1 MFGRS
6 VRAYYALADAINR
19 ASDAQKRADHDKYV
33 ATKELSETLQ
43 KVSSADVV
51 SKDRVD
57 IPLATYEEM
66 KKRIE
71 ELKMEV
77 NQYRYCFRDT
87 PIPEMMQAEIKP
99 ENVHMKTYQ
108 CIHPGQFEK
117 KVKYMLEFTATV
129 PVDWRVDDD
138 TF

>member
-1 MFGRS
+1 MFGRTAK
-6 VRAYYALADAINR
+6 AYYALSNAINR
-19 ASDAQKRADHDKYV
+19 ASDRQRLADQDKFV
-33 ATKELSETLQ
+33 AMKELSETLQ
-43 KVSSADVV
+43 EVTSANIA

-66 KKRIE
+66 KAHIE
-71 ELKMEV
+71 KLEMEV

-117 KVKYMLEFTATV
+117 KVKYILEFTATV
-129 PVDWRVDDD
+129 PMDWRVES
-138 TF
+138 

>member
-1 MFGRS
+1 MFGRTA
-6 VRAYYALADAINR
+6 RTYYAMADAINKANDR
-19 ASDAQKRADHDKYV
+19 QKRADQDKFV
-33 ATKELSETLQ
+33 AMKELSETLQ
-43 KVSSADVV
+43 KVTSANIT

-66 KKRIE
+66 KAHIE
-71 ELKMEV
+71 KLAMEV

-117 KVKYMLEFTATV
+117 KVKYILEFTATV
-129 PVDWRVDDD
+129 PMHWRVE
-138 TF
+138 